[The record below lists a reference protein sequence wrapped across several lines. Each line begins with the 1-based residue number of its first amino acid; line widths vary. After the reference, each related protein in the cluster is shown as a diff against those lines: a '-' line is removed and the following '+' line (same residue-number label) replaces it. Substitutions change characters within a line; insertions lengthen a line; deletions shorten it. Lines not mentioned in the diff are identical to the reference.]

1 MMSDTGLREVTMRS
15 LLATV
20 GMIAAA
26 LIGVAQPLAAAGQ
39 AMDGLAGPEPIVW
52 KLVAIETPLERTP
65 APEFQ
70 AYTVQFDPNGTV
82 LVVADCNVGSGTWSA
97 DGQVL
102 TMSAISLTRMYCG
115 PNSIDTTYV
124 AMLSE
129 ATIWSVI
136 DDHLVLDLRADAGSL
151 IFDPTITAVMWE
163 WQQFEGSDGTVIA
176 PDDPTRY
183 QLLLSPDGQ
192 VSVMADCNRGIG
204 TWTNDGPSLSFGA
217 IATTKMGCPEGSLDS
232 KYLWLLS
239 QASSHVVR
247 DGVLYIALPVDAGIM
262 EFRARVLTDAEYQAY
277 VAMQQAGS

>member
-1 MMSDTGLREVTMRS
+1 MRS
-15 LLATV
+15 FLATV

-39 AMDGLAGPEPIVW
+39 AMDGSAGPEPIIW
-52 KLVAIETPLERTP
+52 TLVAIETPLERTP

-115 PNSIDTTYV
+115 PNSIDTTFV

-136 DDHLVLDLRADAGSL
+136 DDQLVLDLRADAGSL

-192 VSVMADCNRGIG
+192 VSVMADCNLGVG

-262 EFRARVLTDAEYQAY
+262 EFRARALTDAEYQAY